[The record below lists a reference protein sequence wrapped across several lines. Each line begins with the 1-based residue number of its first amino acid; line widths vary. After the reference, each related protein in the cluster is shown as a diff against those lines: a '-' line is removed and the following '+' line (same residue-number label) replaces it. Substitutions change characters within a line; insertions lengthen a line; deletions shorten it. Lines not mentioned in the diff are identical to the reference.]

1 MTAHHPAGAL
11 PSHGVV
17 VAIDGGGSKTD
28 AVAIDRAGVVR
39 AHSRGAASN
48 PQTQGL
54 DVAVAVV
61 DSLVTEV
68 LESAGLPLLGTG
80 VFVSGLDLEVE
91 IESFR
96 EAIAPLPWAAIGGS
110 LVDNDMFALLRTGT
124 KEANAIAV
132 VCGTGINCVGV
143 RADGETARF
152 PALGAISGDWGG
164 GSQLGEQALWHAAR
178 AADGRGAAT
187 EFSRSIPDFFGLT
200 DIQAVIEGLHFGRI
214 AGASLAL
221 LSAIVFDAADAGDL
235 IAASIL
241 DRQAEEIVAL
251 AGAAITRLTLDDVPV
266 PVVLGGGVL
275 AAGNLSFL
283 AAIEEKLSRRCPLA
297 RILLVRDRP
306 IVGAALLTLEA
317 AGATLEVTVSARSA
331 LARTFARLD
340 GTTQL
345 DEITQLDTTQG

>member
-1 MTAHHPAGAL
+1 MTAHHSAGAH
-11 PSHGVV
+11 PPHGVV

-28 AVAIDRAGVVR
+28 AVAVDRVGVVR

-96 EAIAPLPWAAIGGS
+96 DAVAHLPWAAIGSS

-124 KEANAIAV
+124 QESNAIAV
-132 VCGTGINCVGV
+132 VCGTGINGVGV

-164 GSQLGEQALWHAAR
+164 GSQLGEQALWFAAR

-187 EFSRSIPDFFGLT
+187 EFSRSIPDFFGLP
-200 DIQAVIEGLHFGRI
+200 DIRAVIEGLHFGQI
-214 AGASLAL
+214 SGASLAL
-221 LSAIVFDAADAGDL
+221 LSPIVFDAADGGDL

-241 DRQAEEIVAL
+241 DRQAEEIVSL
-251 AGAAITRLTLDDVPV
+251 AGAAIARLDLDDLPV

-283 AAIEEKLSRRCPLA
+283 AAIEQKLSRRCPLA

-317 AGATLEVTVSARSA
+317 AGAAFEATVSARSA
-331 LARTFARLD
+331 LATTFARLD
-340 GTTQL
+340 EAHG
-345 DEITQLDTTQG
+345 

>member
-1 MTAHHPAGAL
+1 MDPLTAHHPAGAL
-11 PSHGVV
+11 PVHGVV

-68 LESAGLPLLGTG
+68 IESAGLPLLGTG
-80 VFVSGLDLEVE
+80 IFVSGLDLEVE

-96 EAIAPLPWAAIGGS
+96 EAIAPLPWSAIGSS

-124 KEANAIAV
+124 KESNAIAV

-187 EFSRSIPDFFGLT
+187 VFSRSIPDFFGLP
-200 DIQAVIEGLHFGRI
+200 DIRAVIEWLHFGRI
-214 AGASLAL
+214 AEASLAL
-221 LSAIVFDAADAGDL
+221 LSPIVFDAADGGDV

-241 DRQAEEIVAL
+241 DRQAEEIVVL
-251 AGAAITRLTLDDVPV
+251 AEAAIARLNLGHLPV

-297 RILLVRDRP
+297 RALLVRDRP
-306 IVGAALLTLEA
+306 IVGAALLALEA
-317 AGATLEVTVSARSA
+317 TGAAFEVTISARSA

-340 GTTQL
+340 ETT
-345 DEITQLDTTQG
+345 G

>member
-1 MTAHHPAGAL
+1 M
-11 PSHGVV
+11 
-17 VAIDGGGSKTD
+17 AIDGGGSKTD
-28 AVAIDRAGVVR
+28 AVAVDRAGVVR

-96 EAIAPLPWAAIGGS
+96 EAVAHLPWAAIGTS

-124 KEANAIAV
+124 QESNAIAV
-132 VCGTGINCVGV
+132 VCGTGINGVGV

-164 GSQLGEQALWHAAR
+164 GSQLGEQALWFAAR

-187 EFSRSIPDFFGLT
+187 EFSRSIPDFFGLP
-200 DIQAVIEGLHFGRI
+200 DIRAVIEGSISDRFPGR
-214 AGASLAL
+214 ASRY
-221 LSAIVFDAADAGDL
+221 SH
-235 IAASIL
+235 
-241 DRQAEEIVAL
+241 R
-251 AGAAITRLTLDDVPV
+251 
-266 PVVLGGGVL
+266 
-275 AAGNLSFL
+275 
-283 AAIEEKLSRRCPLA
+283 
-297 RILLVRDRP
+297 
-306 IVGAALLTLEA
+306 
-317 AGATLEVTVSARSA
+317 
-331 LARTFARLD
+331 
-340 GTTQL
+340 
-345 DEITQLDTTQG
+345 